1 MKFCS
6 LGSGSLG
13 NSYILAHG
21 EQVIVIDCGFN
32 ISEFQKRIK
41 KLQIDPLS
49 ITAMLLTHEHEDHSR
64 SIFSIASKYNLPIY
78 LTHGTYKMCQKKI
91 NKNKV
96 NEFIFINFLEVFK
109 IGNIK
114 ITPIPVPHDAREPVQ
129 FKFEYNDKKIAIISD
144 LGFGNQMLIDQ
155 IKNVDA
161 LILESNHDD
170 NLLAKSKYPKSLKD
184 RISGKYGHL
193 SNTESAKI
201 LDLINT
207 KNLLWLG
214 ASHLSKENNT
224 SDLVKNSWRKV
235 LKNNSIG
242 INIIEQ
248 DNVTNWVTI

>member
-13 NSYILAHG
+13 NSYILAHE
-21 EQVIVIDCGFN
+21 EQVLVIDCGFN
-32 ISEFQKRIK
+32 ISEFQKRLIQLK
-41 KLQIDPLS
+41 IDPLS
-49 ITAMLLTHEHEDHSR
+49 ITAMLLTHEHDDHSR
-64 SIFSIASKYNLPIY
+64 SIFSIANKYNLPIY
-78 LTHGTYKMCQKKI
+78 LTNGTYKMCQKKI
-91 NKNKV
+91 NKDKV
-96 NEFIFINFLEVFK
+96 NKFIFINFLEAFK

-129 FKFEYNDKKIAIISD
+129 FKFECSHKKIAIISD
-144 LGFGNQMLIDQ
+144 LGFGNQILIDQ

-170 NLLAKSKYPKSLKD
+170 NLLAKSKYPRSLKD

-201 LDLINT
+201 LGLINT

-224 SDLVKNSWRKV
+224 SDLVKSSWGKV

-242 INIIEQ
+242 INIIAQ
-248 DNVTNWVTI
+248 DHVTNWVSI

>member
-6 LGSGSLG
+6 LGSGSMG
-13 NSYILAHG
+13 NSYVVAHDEQILL
-21 EQVIVIDCGFN
+21 IDCGFN
-32 ISEFQKRIK
+32 ISEFQKRLK
-41 KLQIDPLS
+41 KLEIDPLS
-49 ITAMLLTHEHEDHSR
+49 VTALLLTHEHNDHSK
-64 SIFSIASKYNLPIY
+64 SIFSIAYKYNLPIY
-78 LTHGTYKMCQKKI
+78 LTHGTFKMCKKKI
-91 NKNKV
+91 NTNKD
-96 NEFIFINFLEVFK
+96 NKFIFIKLLEDFK
-109 IGNIK
+109 IGKIN

-129 FKFEYNDKKIAIISD
+129 FKFEYCHKKIAIISD

-155 IKNVDA
+155 IKKVDA

-170 NLLAKSKYPKSLKD
+170 SLLAKSKYPKSLKD

-201 LDLINT
+201 LDLIDT

-224 SDLVKNSWRKV
+224 FDLVKSSWRKV

>member
-6 LGSGSLG
+6 LGSGSMG
-13 NSYILAHG
+13 NSYVVAQDDQI
-21 EQVIVIDCGFN
+21 IIIDCGFN
-32 ISEFQKRIK
+32 ISEFQKRLK
-41 KLQIDPLS
+41 KLEIDPFS
-49 ITAMLLTHEHEDHSR
+49 VTAMLLTHEHDDHSK
-64 SIFSIASKYNLPIY
+64 SIFSVASKYNLPIF
-78 LTHGTYKMCQKKI
+78 LTHGTYKMCKKKI

-96 NEFIFINFLEVFK
+96 NKFIFINFLEDFK
-109 IGNIK
+109 IGKIK

-129 FKFEYNDKKIAIISD
+129 FKFEYSNKKIAIISD
-144 LGFGNQMLIDQ
+144 LGFGNQILIDQ

-224 SDLVKNSWRKV
+224 SDLVKSSWGKV

-242 INIIEQ
+242 INIIAQ
-248 DNVTNWVTI
+248 DHVTNWVSI

>member
-6 LGSGSLG
+6 LGSGSMG
-13 NSYILAHG
+13 NSYVVAQDDQI
-21 EQVIVIDCGFN
+21 IIIDCGFN
-32 ISEFQKRIK
+32 ISEFQKRLK
-41 KLQIDPLS
+41 KLEIDPFS
-49 ITAMLLTHEHEDHSR
+49 VTAMLLTHEHDDHSK
-64 SIFSIASKYNLPIY
+64 SIFSVASKYNLPIF
-78 LTHGTYKMCQKKI
+78 LTHGTYKMCKKKI

-96 NEFIFINFLEVFK
+96 NKFIFINFLEDFK
-109 IGNIK
+109 IGKIK

-129 FKFEYNDKKIAIISD
+129 FKFEYSNKKIAIISD
-144 LGFGNQMLIDQ
+144 LGFGNQILIDQ

-170 NLLAKSKYPKSLKD
+170 NLLAKSKYPRSLKD

-224 SDLVKNSWRKV
+224 SDLVKSSWGKV

-242 INIIEQ
+242 INIIAQ
-248 DNVTNWVTI
+248 DHVTNWVSI

>member
-1 MKFCS
+1 M
-6 LGSGSLG
+6 G
-13 NSYILAHG
+13 NSYVVAQDDQI
-21 EQVIVIDCGFN
+21 IVIDCGFN
-32 ISEFQKRIK
+32 ISEFQKRLK
-41 KLQIDPLS
+41 ELNIDPFS
-49 ITAMLLTHEHEDHSR
+49 VTAMLLTHEHDDHSK
-64 SIFSIASKYNLPIY
+64 SIFSVASKYNLPIF
-78 LTHGTYKMCQKKI
+78 LTHGTYKMCKKKI

-96 NEFIFINFLEVFK
+96 NKFIFINFLEDFK
-109 IGNIK
+109 IGKIK

-129 FKFEYNDKKIAIISD
+129 FKFEYSNKKIAIISD

-248 DNVTNWVTI
+248 DNVTNWVSI

>member
-6 LGSGSLG
+6 LGSGSMG
-13 NSYILAHG
+13 NCYVLTHN
-21 EQVIVIDCGFN
+21 EQTLVIDCGFN
-32 ISEFQKRIK
+32 ISEFHKRLK
-41 KLQIDPLS
+41 KLEIDPLS
-49 ITAMLLTHEHEDHSR
+49 ITAMLLTHEHDDHSR
-64 SIFSIASKYNLPIY
+64 SIFSIAHKYNLPIF
-78 LTHGTYKMCQKKI
+78 LTYGTYKMCQKKI
-91 NKNKV
+91 NKSKV
-96 NEFIFINFLEVFK
+96 NKFIFINFLEDFK
-109 IGNIK
+109 IGQIN

-129 FKFEYNDKKIAIISD
+129 FKFECKNKQIAIISD

-155 IKNVDA
+155 IKNIDA
-161 LILESNHDD
+161 LILESNHDTH
-170 NLLAKSKYPKSLKD
+170 LLAKSKYPKNLKD

-224 SDLVKNSWRKV
+224 FDLVKSAWRKV

-248 DNVTNWVTI
+248 DHVTNWVTI